1 MEILRELSS
10 LIGLK
15 KINKIDTLYAEN
27 ESESVYTRLYHLA
40 REYNV
45 NNYSEDDIALEIAN
59 VPRTHKKYGMIKS
72 RFIKKALNQIIF
84 IDTSNDLPINTK
96 EILTANRLAY
106 LSRLLFSLGATK
118 SSIYLLNKAIPIL
131 EKNELLEPLI
141 NLYKIKLTEY
151 VINNQPKK
159 LKQVSEKIK
168 NYCHNLNDEINV
180 TILYEKI
187 GLIYNK
193 SEILTASDYSN
204 LNDAVSELKSLNINE
219 KSTFDSIW
227 KKSLLLIEFHQYN
240 GEYTKLY
247 DEIYLIESLLNKKAH
262 FNHQNRKIQILSWKL
277 EAFGYLHEVSKGNI
291 IVYDLLLLI
300 NSINSNWFSVQRKI
314 LFFYIHTNQYEKAF
328 EITEKITNLNEFK
341 TYNENFKE
349 LWIMWHTYL
358 EIYSKKEKIDELKK
372 IKIYKVLNS
381 VNRMTKD
388 KLGVNTAK
396 IIMELWYNFLTKDYD
411 SLIDA
416 YNAVSIYKTR
426 YITPN
431 KLKRTAI
438 LFDFITTS
446 SINSFRKDDLIEKGN
461 KALQKFEELKNS
473 NAEKRAYEI
482 IYEKLIEVMMGRKQ

>member
-1 MEILRELSS
+1 
-10 LIGLK
+10 
-15 KINKIDTLYAEN
+15 
-27 ESESVYTRLYHLA
+27 
-40 REYNV
+40 
-45 NNYSEDDIALEIAN
+45 
-59 VPRTHKKYGMIKS
+59 
-72 RFIKKALNQIIF
+72 
-84 IDTSNDLPINTK
+84 
-96 EILTANRLAY
+96 
-106 LSRLLFSLGATK
+106 
-118 SSIYLLNKAIPIL
+118 
-131 EKNELLEPLI
+131 
-141 NLYKIKLTEY
+141 
-151 VINNQPKK
+151 
-159 LKQVSEKIK
+159 
-168 NYCHNLNDEINV
+168 
-180 TILYEKI
+180 
-187 GLIYNK
+187 
-193 SEILTASDYSN
+193 
-204 LNDAVSELKSLNINE
+204 
-219 KSTFDSIW
+219 
-227 KKSLLLIEFHQYN
+227 
-240 GEYTKLY
+240 
-247 DEIYLIESLLNKKAH
+247 
-262 FNHQNRKIQILSWKL
+262 
-277 EAFGYLHEVSKGNI
+277 
-291 IVYDLLLLI
+291 
-300 NSINSNWFSVQRKI
+300 
-314 LFFYIHTNQYEKAF
+314 
-328 EITEKITNLNEFK
+328 TNLNEFK

-482 IYEKLIEVMMGRKQ
+482 IPYEKLIEVMMGRKQ